1 MKAANTFHRSRRSSQ
16 GFTLLELMT
25 AIAIMGI
32 LLSIGVPTF
41 TNMIRGSQIAAE
53 SNDLL
58 AALNLARS
66 EALKRGVRVSVCALA
81 EDLESCSDEPD
92 WSRGWILFDD
102 DAGVLPG
109 TLDASDTLLQ
119 SWEAPADG
127 VTLSTTTPVVSFSRM
142 ARTEFPLP
150 ADLPLKIQ
158 VSKAGCTGDQKRE
171 IDVDVSGR
179 IRLARIDCT

>member
-1 MKAANTFHRSRRSSQ
+1 MKAANTSHRSHLSSQ

-25 AIAIMGI
+25 AIAILGI
-32 LLSIGVPTF
+32 LLAIGVPTF
-41 TNMIRGSQIAAE
+41 SNMIRGSQIAAE
-53 SNDLL
+53 SSDLL

-102 DAGVLPG
+102 DFGVAPG
-109 TLDASDTLLQ
+109 ALDPSDTLLQ
-119 SWEAPADG
+119 TWEAPADG

-171 IDVDVSGR
+171 VDVDLSGR
-179 IRLARIDCT
+179 IRLTRIDCT